1 MANGRFVNDY
11 SFLNLPE
18 LGSAVR
24 SPIEI
29 AQESLPPSVL
39 QQIDFSAPQEL
50 PEADLLTRGGTPNI
64 IPTRPQGILGTPNFR
79 NILQTAVTNAEA
91 EIQMLREAKI
101 DLTNQYEQ
109 AVAQQ
114 DVITAQAAE
123 DQLAAVNAKEQELLT
138 ERANIIA
145 ELEDKFG
152 VEREELQTNIA
163 TLEGTITDLQGSI
176 DALTLE
182 RDDAIAE
189 QDVIRATAADEQAK
203 ALEAQKTS
211 LEADYADQIATLQTE
226 IDKLSA
232 SDVVAE
238 TAPVVA
244 EDLPVI
250 TDVVAED
257 LPAITDVTGSVV
269 TAPTA
274 EEYMNQL
281 PADIAEKESAADLG
295 FDPYN
300 PSYMGFEDE
309 RAIGRQN
316 EADALANLQAA
327 SAAGTASLSDVQAAK
342 DASANLI
349 AQQAFVESGGKTL
362 QQELADLE
370 REKEIQRALENRTQV
385 TSAAPPVVTPLLV
398 KDFVV
403 PKREAYKDSFVPI
416 TGVDLGISKPAIT
429 SLTPVA
435 PSAPV
440 ALRKSAPINMSRVNL
455 PINYL
460 AKLQN
465 IQAPAIPSL
474 PSLQTPRNLNLGS
487 LRAKMASGGDINK
500 IDILLKKIG

>member
-50 PEADLLTRGGTPNI
+50 PEGDLLTRGGTPNI

-91 EIQMLREAKI
+91 EIQMLREAKV

-138 ERANIIA
+138 ERANIIQ

-203 ALEAQKTS
+203 ALEAQRTS
-211 LEADYADQIATLQTE
+211 LEADYADQIAALQTE
-226 IDKLSA
+226 IDDLSA
-232 SDVVAE
+232 SQTGTAGTTTAE
-238 TAPVVA
+238 M
-244 EDLPVI
+244 
-250 TDVVAED
+250 
-257 LPAITDVTGSVV
+257 
-269 TAPTA
+269 PTA
-274 EEYMNQL
+274 
-281 PADIAEKESAADLG
+281 AEVTST
-295 FDPYN
+295 YN
-300 PSYMGFEDE
+300 PDYMGFEDE
-309 RAIGRQN
+309 RMIGRQN
-316 EADALANLQAA
+316 EADAAANLAAA
-327 SAAGTASLSDVQAAK
+327 SAAGTATLGDVQAAK
-342 DASANLI
+342 DASANAI
-349 AQQAFVESGGKTL
+349 AQQAY
-362 QQELADLE
+362 
-370 REKEIQRALENRTQV
+370 ENR
-385 TSAAPPVVTPLLV
+385 SI
-398 KDFVV
+398 
-403 PKREAYKDSFVPI
+403 PI
-416 TGVDLGISKPAIT
+416 TGADLG
-429 SLTPVA
+429 LTKQPNLPVTN
-435 PSAPV
+435 PV
-440 ALRKSAPINMSRVNL
+440 VEDYAPIRRDTIPTDIVSQ
-455 PINYL
+455 
-460 AKLQN
+460 LQN
-465 IQAPAIPSL
+465 MNIQQP
-474 PSLQTPRNLNLGS
+474 NLNFNNLRLG
-487 LRAKMASGGDINK
+487 MAGGGDINK
-500 IDILLKKIG
+500 IEILLKRLG

>member
-24 SPIEI
+24 SPIET
-29 AQESLPPSVL
+29 AQASLPPSIL
-39 QQIDFSAPQEL
+39 QNINFSAPQEL

-91 EIQMLREAKI
+91 EIQMLREAKV

-152 VEREELQTNIA
+152 VEREELQTNI
-163 TLEGTITDLQGSI
+163 TNLEGTITDLQGSI

-211 LEADYADQIATLQTE
+211 LEADYADQIAALQTE
-226 IDKLSA
+226 IDNLSA
-232 SDVVAE
+232 SQTE
-238 TAPVVA
+238 TAGTTTA
-244 EDLPVI
+244 EM
-250 TDVVAED
+250 
-257 LPAITDVTGSVV
+257 
-269 TAPTA
+269 PTA
-274 EEYMNQL
+274 
-281 PADIAEKESAADLG
+281 AEVTST
-295 FDPYN
+295 YN
-300 PSYMGFEDE
+300 PDYMGFEDE

-316 EADALANLQAA
+316 EADAAANLAAA
-327 SAAGTASLSDVQAAK
+327 SAAGTATLGDVQAAK

-349 AQQAFVESGGKTL
+349 AQQAY
-362 QQELADLE
+362 
-370 REKEIQRALENRTQV
+370 ENR
-385 TSAAPPVVTPLLV
+385 SI
-398 KDFVV
+398 
-403 PKREAYKDSFVPI
+403 PI
-416 TGVDLGISKPAIT
+416 TGADLG
-429 SLTPVA
+429 LTKQPNLPVTN
-435 PSAPV
+435 PV
-440 ALRKSAPINMSRVNL
+440 VEDYAPIRRDTIPTDVVSQ
-455 PINYL
+455 
-460 AKLQN
+460 LQN
-465 IQAPAIPSL
+465 MNIQQP
-474 PSLQTPRNLNLGS
+474 NLNFNNLRLG
-487 LRAKMASGGDINK
+487 MAGGGDINK
-500 IDILLKKIG
+500 IEILLKRLG

>member
-29 AQESLPPSVL
+29 AQGSLPPSVL

-50 PEADLLTRGGTPNI
+50 PEGDLLTRGGTPNI

-79 NILQTAVTNAEA
+79 NILQRAVTNAEA
-91 EIQMLREAKI
+91 EIEMLREAKV

-114 DVITAQAAE
+114 DALTAQAAE

-211 LEADYADQIATLQTE
+211 LEADYADQIAALQTE
-226 IDKLSA
+226 IDNLSA
-232 SDVVAE
+232 SQTE
-238 TAPVVA
+238 TAGTTTA
-244 EDLPVI
+244 EM
-250 TDVVAED
+250 
-257 LPAITDVTGSVV
+257 
-269 TAPTA
+269 PTA
-274 EEYMNQL
+274 
-281 PADIAEKESAADLG
+281 AEVTST
-295 FDPYN
+295 YN
-300 PSYMGFEDE
+300 PDYMGFEDE
-309 RAIGRQN
+309 RMIGRQN
-316 EADALANLQAA
+316 EADAAANLAAA
-327 SAAGTASLSDVQAAK
+327 SAAGTATLGDVQAAK

-349 AQQAFVESGGKTL
+349 AQQAY
-362 QQELADLE
+362 
-370 REKEIQRALENRTQV
+370 ENR
-385 TSAAPPVVTPLLV
+385 SI
-398 KDFVV
+398 
-403 PKREAYKDSFVPI
+403 PI
-416 TGVDLGISKPAIT
+416 TGADLG
-429 SLTPVA
+429 LTKQPNLPVTN
-435 PSAPV
+435 PV
-440 ALRKSAPINMSRVNL
+440 VEDYAPIRRDTIPTDVVSQ
-455 PINYL
+455 
-460 AKLQN
+460 LQN
-465 IQAPAIPSL
+465 MNIQQP
-474 PSLQTPRNLNLGS
+474 NLNFNNLRLG
-487 LRAKMASGGDINK
+487 MAGGGDINK
-500 IDILLKKIG
+500 IEILLKRLG

>member
-24 SPIEI
+24 SPIET
-29 AQESLPPSVL
+29 AQASLPPSIL
-39 QQIDFSAPQEL
+39 QNINFSAPQEL

-152 VEREELQTNIA
+152 VEREELQTNI
-163 TLEGTITDLQGSI
+163 TNLEGTITDLQGSI

-211 LEADYADQIATLQTE
+211 LEADYADQIAALQTE
-226 IDKLSA
+226 IDNLSA
-232 SDVVAE
+232 SQTGTAGTTTAE
-238 TAPVVA
+238 M
-244 EDLPVI
+244 
-250 TDVVAED
+250 
-257 LPAITDVTGSVV
+257 
-269 TAPTA
+269 PTA
-274 EEYMNQL
+274 
-281 PADIAEKESAADLG
+281 AEVTST
-295 FDPYN
+295 YN
-300 PSYMGFEDE
+300 PDYMGFEDE
-309 RAIGRQN
+309 RMIGRQN
-316 EADALANLQAA
+316 EADAAANLAAA
-327 SAAGTASLSDVQAAK
+327 SAAGTATLGDVQAAK

-349 AQQAFVESGGKTL
+349 AQQAY
-362 QQELADLE
+362 
-370 REKEIQRALENRTQV
+370 ENR
-385 TSAAPPVVTPLLV
+385 SI
-398 KDFVV
+398 
-403 PKREAYKDSFVPI
+403 PI
-416 TGVDLGISKPAIT
+416 TGADLG
-429 SLTPVA
+429 LTKQPNLPVTN
-435 PSAPV
+435 PV
-440 ALRKSAPINMSRVNL
+440 VEEYAPIRRDTIPTDVVSQ
-455 PINYL
+455 
-460 AKLQN
+460 LQN
-465 IQAPAIPSL
+465 MNIQQP
-474 PSLQTPRNLNLGS
+474 NLNFNNLRLG
-487 LRAKMASGGDINK
+487 MAGGGDINK
-500 IDILLKKIG
+500 IEILLKRLG

>member
-24 SPIEI
+24 SPIET
-29 AQESLPPSVL
+29 AQASLPPSIL
-39 QQIDFSAPQEL
+39 QNINFSAPQEL

-79 NILQTAVTNAEA
+79 NILQRAVTNAEA
-91 EIQMLREAKI
+91 EIQMLREAKV

-152 VEREELQTNIA
+152 VEREELQTNI
-163 TLEGTITDLQGSI
+163 TNLEGTITDLQGSI

-226 IDKLSA
+226 IDNLSA
-232 SDVVAE
+232 SQTE
-238 TAPVVA
+238 TAGTTTA
-244 EDLPVI
+244 EM
-250 TDVVAED
+250 
-257 LPAITDVTGSVV
+257 
-269 TAPTA
+269 PTA
-274 EEYMNQL
+274 
-281 PADIAEKESAADLG
+281 AEVTST
-295 FDPYN
+295 YN
-300 PSYMGFEDE
+300 PDYMGFEDE
-309 RAIGRQN
+309 RMIGRQN
-316 EADALANLQAA
+316 EADAAANLAAA
-327 SAAGTASLSDVQAAK
+327 SAAGTATLGDVQAAK

-349 AQQAFVESGGKTL
+349 AQQAY
-362 QQELADLE
+362 
-370 REKEIQRALENRTQV
+370 ENR
-385 TSAAPPVVTPLLV
+385 SI
-398 KDFVV
+398 
-403 PKREAYKDSFVPI
+403 PI
-416 TGVDLGISKPAIT
+416 TGADLG
-429 SLTPVA
+429 LTKQPTLPVTN
-435 PSAPV
+435 PV
-440 ALRKSAPINMSRVNL
+440 VEDYGPIRRDTIPTDVVSQ
-455 PINYL
+455 
-460 AKLQN
+460 LQN
-465 IQAPAIPSL
+465 MNIQQP
-474 PSLQTPRNLNLGS
+474 NLNFNNLRLG
-487 LRAKMASGGDINK
+487 MAGGGDINK
-500 IDILLKKIG
+500 IEILLKRLG

>member
-64 IPTRPQGILGTPNFR
+64 IPTRPQGILGTQNFQ
-79 NILQTAVTNAEA
+79 NILQTAVGNAEA

-114 DVITAQAAE
+114 DAITAQAAE

-145 ELEDKFG
+145 ELEQGFG
-152 VEREELQTNIA
+152 VEREGLQTNIA
-163 TLEGTITDLQGSI
+163 NLEGTITDLQGSI

-211 LEADYADQIATLQTE
+211 LEANYADQIANLQGE
-226 IDKLSA
+226 IDNLSA
-232 SDVVAE
+232 ADVVAE

-244 EDLPVI
+244 EDLPA
-250 TDVVAED
+250 T
-257 LPAITDVTGSVV
+257 TGIQ
-269 TAPTA
+269 TAPTPD
-274 EEYMNQL
+274 EYL
-281 PADIAEKESAADLG
+281 SSIDT
-295 FDPYN
+295 YN
-300 PSYMGFEDE
+300 PNYMGFEDE
-309 RAIGRQN
+309 RMIGRQN
-316 EADALANLQAA
+316 EMMAPPP
-327 SAAGTASLSDVQAAK
+327 VQ
-342 DASANLI
+342 
-349 AQQAFVESGGKTL
+349 QQAFPVTGQDLGLSR
-362 QQELADLE
+362 QELPVTNPVP
-370 REKEIQRALENRTQV
+370 EN
-385 TSAAPPVVTPLLV
+385 
-398 KDFVV
+398 
-403 PKREAYKDSFVPI
+403 YGPI
-416 TGVDLGISKPAIT
+416 RRDTIPTDIVSQ
-429 SLTPVA
+429 
-435 PSAPV
+435 
-440 ALRKSAPINMSRVNL
+440 
-455 PINYL
+455 
-460 AKLQN
+460 LQN
-465 IQAPAIPSL
+465 MNIQQP
-474 PSLQTPRNLNLGS
+474 NLNFNNLRLG
-487 LRAKMASGGDINK
+487 MAGGGDINK
-500 IDILLKKIG
+500 IEILLKRLG

>member
-1 MANGRFVNDY
+1 MAINPDDMEIGQISYMGSDEGGNYTVRNGKKTYRPDFKDMRKRGEDEMPITIQPALPPRFPGTRPPRRPQDPTSGGRFVNDY

-50 PEADLLTRGGTPNI
+50 PEGDLLTRGGTPNI

-91 EIQMLREAKI
+91 EIQMLREAKV

-138 ERANIIA
+138 ERANIIQ

-176 DALTLE
+176 DALTQE

-226 IDKLSA
+226 IDNLSA
-232 SDVVAE
+232 A
-238 TAPVVA
+238 
-244 EDLPVI
+244 
-250 TDVVAED
+250 DVVAED
-257 LPAITDVTGSVV
+257 LPATTDVTVEDSSVV

-274 EEYMNQL
+274 EEYMDQL
-281 PADIAEKESAADLG
+281 NEPPEKELIRDT
-295 FDPYN
+295 YN
-300 PSYMGFEDE
+300 PDYMGFEDE

-327 SAAGTASLSDVQAAK
+327 SAAGTATLGDVQAAK
-342 DASANLI
+342 DASADLI
-349 AQQAFVESGGKTL
+349 AQQAY
-362 QQELADLE
+362 
-370 REKEIQRALENRTQV
+370 ENR
-385 TSAAPPVVTPLLV
+385 SI
-398 KDFVV
+398 
-403 PKREAYKDSFVPI
+403 PI
-416 TGVDLGISKPAIT
+416 TGADLG
-429 SLTPVA
+429 LTKQPNLPVTN
-435 PSAPV
+435 PV
-440 ALRKSAPINMSRVNL
+440 VEDYAPIRRDTIPTDVVSQ
-455 PINYL
+455 
-460 AKLQN
+460 LQN
-465 IQAPAIPSL
+465 MNIQQP
-474 PSLQTPRNLNLGS
+474 NLNFNNLRLG
-487 LRAKMASGGDINK
+487 MAGGGDINK
-500 IDILLKKIG
+500 IEILLRRLG

>member
-29 AQESLPPSVL
+29 AQGSLPPSVL

-91 EIQMLREAKI
+91 EIQMLREAKV

-211 LEADYADQIATLQTE
+211 LEADYADQIAALQTE
-226 IDKLSA
+226 IDNLSA
-232 SDVVAE
+232 SQTE
-238 TAPVVA
+238 TAGTTTA
-244 EDLPVI
+244 EM
-250 TDVVAED
+250 
-257 LPAITDVTGSVV
+257 
-269 TAPTA
+269 PTA
-274 EEYMNQL
+274 
-281 PADIAEKESAADLG
+281 AEVTST
-295 FDPYN
+295 YN
-300 PSYMGFEDE
+300 PDYMGFEDE
-309 RAIGRQN
+309 RMIGRQN
-316 EADALANLQAA
+316 EADAAANLAAA
-327 SAAGTASLSDVQAAK
+327 SAAGTATLGDVQAAK

-349 AQQAFVESGGKTL
+349 AQQAY
-362 QQELADLE
+362 
-370 REKEIQRALENRTQV
+370 ENR
-385 TSAAPPVVTPLLV
+385 SI
-398 KDFVV
+398 
-403 PKREAYKDSFVPI
+403 PI
-416 TGVDLGISKPAIT
+416 TGADLG
-429 SLTPVA
+429 LTKQPNLPVTN
-435 PSAPV
+435 PV
-440 ALRKSAPINMSRVNL
+440 VEDYAPIRRDTIPTDVVSQ
-455 PINYL
+455 
-460 AKLQN
+460 LQN
-465 IQAPAIPSL
+465 MNIQQP
-474 PSLQTPRNLNLGS
+474 NLNFNNLRLG
-487 LRAKMASGGDINK
+487 MAGGGDINK
-500 IDILLKKIG
+500 IEILLKRLG